1 MLRCGRRLDQ
11 TVLFHQIGQIYNSSE
26 SWTKYC
32 MPHCFY
38 KKPHNIHVFT
48 WGWVDNY
55 CVLSLARLKMLNI
68 LIIRAPGILQ
78 RAIDSPESGSMWW
91 DQPRGT
97 NQRKKL
103 SRQRLSKL
111 FFLQI
116 IFVLTY
122 SRGKYEWYEY
132 IIFLCGILQIS
143 YHQKLFVGCCV
154 PWDVTLLCFDLSL
167 FLVKGKWNNKQK

>member
-11 TVLFHQIGQIYNSSE
+11 TVFFHQIEHLRFSQFIYKILYASLVLQ
-26 SWTKYC
+26 
-32 MPHCFY
+32 
-38 KKPHNIHVFT
+38 KPQNIHMFT

-55 CVLSLARLKMLNI
+55 CVFESGSLKMLNI
-68 LIIRAPGILQ
+68 LIIRGPGILQ

-111 FFLQI
+111 FLLQI

-132 IIFLCGILQIS
+132 IIVLCGIWQIS